1 MKSTN
6 RRHFIKQTC
15 PLLIA
20 SIVGGEALVS
30 SCSKEKTENPTPI
43 SGGYQISD
51 QILTIDLN
59 HADFEPLNSK
69 GWINFLEQNVLRLK
83 SNGSYSA
90 YTNVC
95 PHEGTRNRW
104 SYSASE
110 NTFLCSNHDKT
121 YKADCKTAGSGGVLK
136 CYSTQLSNNQLK
148 INLS

>member
-20 SIVGGEALVS
+20 SIVGGDALLS
-30 SCSKEKTENPTPI
+30 SCSKENIENSTSI
-43 SGGYQISD
+43 TGGYEVSNQV
-51 QILTIDLN
+51 LTIDLD
-59 HADFEPLNSK
+59 HADFEALKSK
-69 GWINFLEQNVLRLK
+69 GWINFLEQNVLILK

-90 YTNVC
+90 YTNRC
-95 PHEGTRNRW
+95 PHEGKRDRW

-110 NTFLCSNHDKT
+110 NKFLCSEHNKT
-121 YKADCKTAGSGGVLK
+121 YMADCKTPGSGGVLK
-136 CYSTQLSNNQLK
+136 CYSTQLSNNKLK